1 MKQLNADY
9 LEQCR
14 QALQQEQTASLATSN
29 NWAHVDRPKVHAD
42 WDALYKKLS
51 QHIGVSD
58 ANDAAVQSLMDEHFA
73 IATRFYTPSKLAYI
87 GMGIFYRE
95 NADMAT
101 FHNGYHPEMVNY
113 LGDAMVVYANQKL

>member
-1 MKQLNADY
+1 MKQLNSDY

-14 QALQQEQTASLATSN
+14 QALQQEQTASLAASN

-58 ANDAAVQSLMDEHFA
+58 TNDAAVQSLMDEHFA

-101 FHNGYHPEMVNY
+101 FHNAYHPEMVNY
-113 LGDAMVVYANQKL
+113 LGDSMVVYAGQNL

>member
-1 MKQLNADY
+1 MKQLTTDY

-14 QALQQEQTASLATSN
+14 QALQIEQSASLAASD
-29 NWAHVDRPKVHAD
+29 NWAHVDRGQVHAD
-42 WDALYKKLS
+42 WDALYKKLAS
-51 QHIGVSD
+51 HISTTAV
-58 ANDAAVQSLMDEHFA
+58 NDAAVQSLMSEHFA

-101 FHNGYHPEMVNY
+101 FHNAYHPEMVNY
-113 LGDAMVVYANQKL
+113 LGDAMVVYADQQL